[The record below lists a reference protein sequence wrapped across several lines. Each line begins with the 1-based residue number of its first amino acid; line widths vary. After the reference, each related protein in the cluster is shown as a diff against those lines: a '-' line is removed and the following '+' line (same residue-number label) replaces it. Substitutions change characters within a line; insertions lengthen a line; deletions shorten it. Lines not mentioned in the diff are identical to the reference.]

1 MTVISV
7 QNNRLS
13 VRTLFV
19 MKREIKVLL
28 DFAIVIQTINGIA
41 SQRTGQ
47 YHGKCRGGILTFFHI
62 ILLIFFGPYSLLLL
76 LLQCNNV
83 GKYLQQTT

>member
-7 QNNRLS
+7 QKNRLS

-47 YHGKCRGGILTFFHI
+47 YHGKCRGGILTFFSHNS
-62 ILLIFFGPYSLLLL
+62 LIFWGSTLFASTLTS
-76 LLQCNNV
+76 V
-83 GKYLQQTT
+83 K